1 MRPIVRQ
8 ALVFGLVGVANTAVH
23 FIVFVVLL
31 RALSVPLL
39 AASGLGYLAGMTNS
53 YLMNRRWTFRAR
65 TTVNFREILSFVLVN
80 GLSLA
85 VNLLVLNYAVRV
97 IGVLPEIGQALAIVA
112 SLAANFA
119 GNKWWVFRAQG

>member
-1 MRPIVRQ
+1 MRQ

-23 FIVFVVLL
+23 FVVFIVLL

-53 YLMNRRWTFRAR
+53 YLMNRRWTFRAS
-65 TTVNFREILSFVLVN
+65 TMVNFREVFSFVLVN

-85 VNLLVLNYAVRV
+85 VNLLVLNHAVRV
-97 IGVLPEIGQALAIVA
+97 IGVLPEVGQALAIAA
-112 SLAANFA
+112 SMAANFA
-119 GNKWWVFRAQG
+119 GNKWWVFRAPR